1 MTQVAKLQTKK
12 SKGTAKLTAFDRFS
26 AFSYKVFGWAAG
38 SLAAKMPTLKDEILK
53 SNMRTTPIGL
63 LAAAMLATALT
74 SVVAVAAVVLALVTG
89 FLYPLFAAL
98 APPIVFVFMLNGPKI
113 SQSARAYALNN
124 ELAFVIGYMVVLAG
138 GGVSPMGTLKKI
150 AKMAEIFPAAS
161 KEAKTILVDIEVFG
175 LDPISA
181 LERAARFNPARL
193 FSELLLGYTTVL
205 KTGGDFGNYLNVKL
219 KEVFEFRSS
228 QTRRAAETI
237 GTMAEAYMTVTA
249 LLGLTL
255 FVLYE
260 VQAVLAHDTAGLQ
273 NLFVFAFVAVPL
285 ISAVFLWIIDGVQ
298 AKEPLVDYR
307 PYKIFGACAPI
318 GLAVFALPI
327 PIPLYIHMSLALFAM
342 TIVPAFY
349 SIRYAR
355 EKRGLE
361 KALPD
366 FIRDMA
372 EGRKIGLPPE
382 TAIEQLAE
390 KNYGTLSKHVKKM
403 GAQISWGLDL
413 HKIVR
418 TFIAEVHSWVTKTV
432 GVLMVEVVDVG
443 GGTVKSFSDMADFTR
458 KINDI
463 EDQKRGSLKP
473 YILVMYF
480 AGVIVVVTTFLM
492 AYLLTQAIT
501 SGPSTPTIFPTLD
514 PGVVDLLFTASIF
527 EGWVVGMVAGKM
539 GGGNVSDGFKHALI
553 LVGISL
559 VTIFIGKLFI
569 SLPI

>member
-1 MTQVAKLQTKK
+1 M
-12 SKGTAKLTAFDRFS
+12 
-26 AFSYKVFGWAAG
+26 AA
-38 SLAAKMPTLKDEILK
+38 T
-53 SNMRTTPIGL
+53 L
-63 LAAAMLATALT
+63 LATTLAGIIAG
-74 SVVAVAAVVLALVTG
+74 VAVVLAFTTG
-89 FLYPLFAAL
+89 FLYPLFAIL
-98 APPIVFVFMLNGPKI
+98 APPVVFVFMLNAPKI
-113 SQSARAYALNN
+113 SQASRAYALNN
-124 ELAFVIGYMVVLAG
+124 ELAFVVGYMVVLAG
-138 GGVSPMGTLKKI
+138 GGVSPMATLKKI
-150 AKMAEIFPAAS
+150 STMTQIFPAAS
-161 KEAKTILVDIEVFG
+161 KEAKRILVDIEVFG
-175 LDPISA
+175 LDPITA
-181 LERAARFNPARL
+181 LERAATLNPARL
-193 FSELLLGYTTVL
+193 FTELLLGYTTVL
-205 KTGGDFGNYLNVKL
+205 KTGGDFGSYLNVKL
-219 KEVFEFRSS
+219 KEVFEFRSAG
-228 QTRRAAETI
+228 TKRAAETI

-273 NLFVFAFVAVPL
+273 NLFLFAFVVVPF
-285 ISAVFLWIIDGVQ
+285 ISAAFLWIIDSVQ

-307 PYKIFGACAPI
+307 PYKIFAACAPVGI
-318 GLAVFALPI
+318 GVFLLPI
-327 PIPLYIHMSLALFAM
+327 PMPTYLHISLALFAM
-342 TIVPAFY
+342 TIVPTFY
-349 SIRYAR
+349 SMKFSR

-361 KALPD
+361 RALPA

-372 EGRKIGLPPE
+372 EGRKIGLAPE
-382 TAIEQLAE
+382 TAIEQLVN
-390 KNYGTLSKHVKKM
+390 KNYGTLTKHVKKM

-443 GGTVKSFSDMADFTR
+443 GGTVRSFSDMADFTR

-463 EDQKRGSLKP
+463 EDEKRGALKP

-492 AYLLTQAIT
+492 AYLLTSAVPT
-501 SGPSTPTIFPTLD
+501 SSTTPAIFPTLD
-514 PGVVDLLFTASIF
+514 PAVVDLLFTASIF

-539 GGGNVSDGFKHALI
+539 GGGNVSDGFKHSLI

-569 SLPI
+569 NLPI

>member
-1 MTQVAKLQTKK
+1 M
-12 SKGTAKLTAFDRFS
+12 
-26 AFSYKVFGWAAG
+26 
-38 SLAAKMPTLKDEILK
+38 K
-53 SNMRTTPIGL
+53 SNMRTTPAGL
-63 LAAAMLATALT
+63 LAAAMLATLLA
-74 SVVAVAAVVLALVTG
+74 SVVAGAAVVVALTTG
-89 FLYPLFAAL
+89 FLYPVFAVL
-98 APPIVFVFMLNGPKI
+98 APPIVFVMMLNGPKI
-113 SQSARAYALNN
+113 SQSSRAYALNN

-138 GGVSPMGTLKKI
+138 GGISPMGTLKKI
-150 AKMAEIFPAAS
+150 AKMTQIFPAAS
-161 KEAKTILVDIEVFG
+161 REAKTILVDIEVFG

-181 LERAARFNPARL
+181 LERAATLNPARL

-205 KTGGDFGNYLNVKL
+205 KTGGDFGTYLNVKL
-219 KEVFEFRSS
+219 REVFEFRSAG
-228 QTRRAAETI
+228 TKRAAETI

-260 VQAVLAHDTAGLQ
+260 VQAVLAKQTGGLE
-273 NLFVFAFVAVPL
+273 NLFLFAFVVVPL
-285 ISAVFLWIIDGVQ
+285 ISVGFLWVIDSVQ

-307 PYKIFGACAPI
+307 PYKLFGACAPI
-318 GLAVFALPI
+318 GLAVFAVPL
-327 PIPLYIHMSLALFAM
+327 PIPLYIHISLSLFAM

-349 SIRYAR
+349 STRYSR

-382 TAIEQLAE
+382 TAIEQLAA

-413 HKIVR
+413 HKIVK
-418 TFIAEVHSWVTKTV
+418 TFISEVHSWVTKTV
-432 GVLMVEVVDVG
+432 GVLIVEVVDVG
-443 GGTVKSFSDMADFTR
+443 GGTVRSFSDMADFTR
-458 KINDI
+458 RINDI
-463 EDQKRGSLKP
+463 EDEKRGALRP

-480 AGVIVVVTTFLM
+480 AGIIVVVTTFLM
-492 AYLLTQAIT
+492 AFLLSQALT
-501 SGPSTPTIFPTLD
+501 GGPASPVVFQSLE

-559 VTIFIGKLFI
+559 VTIIVGKLFI